1 MIEHYSFGEIT
12 VQGIRYTKDL
22 IILCQGGS
30 CKVYPNWWRKEGHF
44 LQPEDL
50 EVIWEARP
58 EYLIVGTGAS
68 GVLRVD
74 QRVIEKAKAL
84 GIKLEVARTLEAVKR
99 FNELLVSASSLAGA
113 FHLTC

>member
-12 VQGIRYTKDL
+12 VQGVRYTKDL
-22 IILCQGGS
+22 IILCQEGN
-30 CKVYPNWWRKEGHF
+30 CKVYPNWWRKEGHL

-50 EVIWEARP
+50 EVIWSARP

-68 GVLRVD
+68 GVMRVD
-74 QRVIEKAKAL
+74 HRVIEKAKAL
-84 GIKLEVARTLEAVKR
+84 GIKLEIAKTEEAVKR
-99 FNELLVSASSLAGA
+99 FNNLLGSTSSLAGA